1 MTPSWKIAQCSLQ
14 FFAAFS
20 SSPEDPLL
28 LISFGSSDRQR
39 PLVNLLESSEGL
51 MGGGE
56 RSGGEGEGVRRRGE
70 EGEGVR
76 RKGEEGVRRRER
88 ESGGG
93 RGGKEEKGG
102 GEEEVRN

>member
-20 SSPEDPLL
+20 SSPEDLLL

-70 EGEGVR
+70 EG
-76 RKGEEGVRRRER
+76 KGVRRRER

-93 RGGKEEKGG
+93 RGGKEKGG